1 MQCVIEQYKE
11 AGAEYTF
18 STTKALHPVL
28 TEVIFENWK
37 PQRRSLN
44 RFVFYFVLIF
54 CLFLKQERLHKFYR
68 YYTYLLFRKHT
79 YVT

>member
-11 AGAEYTF
+11 AGADYTF

-37 PQRRSLN
+37 TSKEIAEQVCFLFCFGFL
-44 RFVFYFVLIF
+44 FVS
-54 CLFLKQERLHKFYR
+54 KA
-68 YYTYLLFRKHT
+68 RKIT
-79 YVT
+79 